1 MNGWRVAQFGGL
13 ALALVMMVLMM
24 VGTHSQT
31 AFICWAGLVLVGIG
45 IFAFCRKQ
53 DEAIQKRHRDEEFR
67 ARNSN

>member
-13 ALALVMMVLMM
+13 ALALVMMV
-24 VGTHSQT
+24 GTHSQT
-31 AFICWAGLVLVGIG
+31 AFICWAVLVLVGIG

-53 DEAIQKRHRDEEFR
+53 DEAIQKRQRDEEFR

>member
-13 ALALVMMVLMM
+13 ALAVVMMFLMM

-31 AFICWAGLVLVGIG
+31 SFIAWGVLALVGVG

-53 DEAIQKRHRDEEFR
+53 DEAIQKRHRDAEFR
-67 ARNSN
+67 ARNPH